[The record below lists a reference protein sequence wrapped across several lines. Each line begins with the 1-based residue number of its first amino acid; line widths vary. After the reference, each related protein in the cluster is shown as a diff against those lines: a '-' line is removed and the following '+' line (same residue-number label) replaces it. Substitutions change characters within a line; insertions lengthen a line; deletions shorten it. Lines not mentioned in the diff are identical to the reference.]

1 MIICQVLYSSTFS
14 NAFSISQYARHC
26 LKDGAE
32 WAEICSSCTTKER
45 PKKPDLIELLYGE
58 RLDPLSSSERAGGRI
73 KNDRKV
79 GLPDGGYKHERSTNL
94 CQTILGEKE
103 QPRAPSSVDRIA
115 ISSVEASSV
124 DHELTKLRSTFA
136 AVYFSPSLL
145 TFAMSSSVAVRRRV
159 RARACICASCVLRRG
174 GRALPS
180 PDRRTDG
187 RTRRRR
193 TDHVIVAIV
202 ARVWI
207 TRHKIAPSF

>member
-124 DHELTKLRSTFA
+124 DHELTKLCSTFA

-145 TFAMSSSVAVRRRV
+145 TFAMSSVAVRRRV
-159 RARACICASCVLRRG
+159 RARVHLRILCSAA
-174 GRALPS
+174 GRAGAPVS
-180 PDRRTDG
+180 RPTDG